1 MLLVLYVDMQ
11 WSKLKFEPNIQGQLL
26 ARLKG
31 SAYCPESNALH
42 PAVHKEVRLQIIE
55 RAQIGGGHTIRYC
68 CPDSAGEGL
77 SGRGCRAISASITN
91 SSLFICLCF
100 KDIVQG
106 ISSDF
111 FLGKFRFH
119 VCIP

>member
-31 SAYCPESNALH
+31 SAYCPERNALH

-68 CPDSAGEGL
+68 CPDSAGEGRVV
-77 SGRGCRAISASITN
+77 GRFQPPLQIRVC
-91 SSLFICLCF
+91 SS
-100 KDIVQG
+100 
-106 ISSDF
+106 
-111 FLGKFRFH
+111 
-119 VCIP
+119 VCALKI